1 MAPKAKNAAAK
12 AETKIEEVKVEAVEV
27 TEEVKAEPAKKTA
40 AKKTTKTAAN
50 TEEKAT
56 TEKTTT
62 KKAADKKAEL
72 FVQFS
77 GMEFSYD
84 DILEKVKADYI
95 AKSGKKTISSIKIYL
110 KPEEK
115 MAYYVANEKFADAVY
130 LG

>member
-1 MAPKAKNAAAK
+1 MATTKAKNTAAK
-12 AETKIEEVKVEAVEV
+12 AETKTAKVEETKVEAVEV

-40 AKKTTKTAAN
+40 AKKTTKAAAK

-56 TEKTTT
+56 TKKT
-62 KKAADKKAEL
+62 ADKKAEL

-77 GMEFSYD
+77 GVEFSYD
-84 DILEKVKADYI
+84 EILEKVKADYI
-95 AKSGKKTISSIKIYL
+95 AKSGKKTMSSVKIYL

-115 MAYYVANEKFADAVY
+115 MAYYVANETFAEAVY